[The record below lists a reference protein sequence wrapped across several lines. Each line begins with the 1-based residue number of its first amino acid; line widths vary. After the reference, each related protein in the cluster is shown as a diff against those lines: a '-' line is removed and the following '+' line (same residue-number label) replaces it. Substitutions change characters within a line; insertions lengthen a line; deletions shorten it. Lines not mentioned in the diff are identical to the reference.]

1 MISAII
7 VEDDPMVSELDRQ
20 YLTRSS
26 SLIQLTAQFSN
37 CQDAWEYITK
47 NPVDLVV
54 LDVYLPSCNG
64 LDFLQQIRK
73 EHLPIDVIMVTAAR
87 SRDEINRAFRLGAID
102 YLVKPFVFARFQQAI
117 QNFLR
122 KHDLLNSQQPFDQS
136 MIDQLNNNDLA
147 QEGLQPLPKGLQQ
160 QTLSRIWNLI
170 FQRPSSP
177 FTCKVFAQEVG
188 LSIVTTQR
196 YLNYLV
202 TQGRLKTDIDYH
214 TGGRPKMLYEVVKK

>member
-1 MISAII
+1 MIRAII

-20 YLTRSS
+20 YLTHSS
-26 SLIQLTAQFSN
+26 SLIQLAAQFGN
-37 CQDAWEYITK
+37 CQDAWEYIMK
-47 NPVDLVV
+47 NPVDLVI
-54 LDVYLPSCNG
+54 LDVYLPVCNG

-87 SRDEINRAFRLGAID
+87 SREEINQAFRLGAID
-102 YLVKPFVFARFQQAI
+102 YLVKPFVFDRFQQAI

-122 KHDLLNSQQPFDQS
+122 KHDLLNSQHPFDQS
-136 MIDQLNNNDLA
+136 MIDQLRQNDLM
-147 QEGLQPLPKGLQQ
+147 QEDLQSLPKGLQR
-160 QTLSRIWNLI
+160 QTLARIWGLI
-170 FQRPSSP
+170 CKKNSSP
-177 FTCKVFAQEVG
+177 FNCKSFAQEVG

-214 TGGRPKMLYEVVKK
+214 TGGRPKMLYEVVME